1 MGLCPASHY
10 LMGPGSAGP
19 LRGRKRDVRARS
31 LFLSLPLSLSH
42 ARSLRCGIIAMVG
55 WRAPP
60 PPPPPMCTCRWQI
73 WEGGH
78 RVPGV
83 VSWPAVVRGPARE
96 SWATVITSDFLP
108 TVMEVLNVERPPA
121 QRSWAMDGAWAWGWG
136 WWIS

>member
-1 MGLCPASHY
+1 MCA
-10 LMGPGSAGP
+10 
-19 LRGRKRDVRARS
+19 RALSSSLSLS
-31 LFLSLPLSLSH
+31 LFLSLFLPLSLPPSPSLPLSLSH

-121 QRSWAMDGAWAWGWG
+121 QRSWAMDGAWAWAWG

>member
-1 MGLCPASHY
+1 MCA
-10 LMGPGSAGP
+10 
-19 LRGRKRDVRARS
+19 RALSSSLSLS
-31 LFLSLPLSLSH
+31 LFLSLFLPLSLSLSLSPSLSLSH

-55 WRAPP
+55 WRAP

-96 SWATVITSDFLP
+96 SWATVITSDFLT